1 MYKEKTDSLK
11 VFYLPQNISFNSD
24 PRNSPDF
31 LQSPELLTMINNQP
45 GSRSSVGTLSTSVSS
60 YQKNEYPP
68 YPTPTFL
75 PQFQRNQ
82 THPQQNYSRP
92 GYVTLPRR
100 QRCNKDS
107 LIILEEGSVKGL
119 NIIEGDGCL
128 ILAQELAAVFIF
140 GELVSIPPI

>member
-1 MYKEKTDSLK
+1 MLGTPLLNDKHMYKEKTDSLK
-11 VFYLPQNISFNSD
+11 VFSILQNISFNSES
-24 PRNSPDF
+24 RNSPDF

-45 GSRSSVGTLSTSVSS
+45 GSRSSVGTLSTSLSL

-82 THPQQNYSRP
+82 THPPQNYSRP

-100 QRCNKDS
+100 HSCNQDS
-107 LIILEEGSVKGL
+107 LIILEKGSVKR
-119 NIIEGDGCL
+119 I
-128 ILAQELAAVFIF
+128 
-140 GELVSIPPI
+140 